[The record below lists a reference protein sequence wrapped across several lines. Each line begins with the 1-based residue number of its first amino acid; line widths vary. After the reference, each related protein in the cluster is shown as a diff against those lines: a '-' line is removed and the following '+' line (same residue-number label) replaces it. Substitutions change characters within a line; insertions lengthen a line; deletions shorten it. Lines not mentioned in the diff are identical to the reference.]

1 MAKFNVK
8 STNSVENYA
17 GGKAYKESPALEF
30 ISILLTSFVKDQYY
44 RSSKEGLDKLQKLI
58 KQIKDKKFLAKSAIY
73 ARNEFGMR
81 SITHVVASEL
91 ASIVKGEPWMKEFFN
106 MVVHRPDDMTEILSY
121 YLKDGKKAIPN
132 SMKKGLAKA
141 FAKFDEYQLAKYR
154 SSNKD
159 VSLIDL
165 VNLVHPTPTEKNKT
179 ALEKLVKGELKSKD
193 TWEVQQTQAGQK
205 AKTEEE
211 KKELKKQSWVN
222 LVKEKKIGYFALLRN
237 LRNILEQAPEVIDEA
252 TAMLKDEKLI
262 RKSLVLPFRYT
273 KALAE
278 IEQLSVEGTRKVI
291 VAINEAI
298 DIACKNVPKLD
309 GKTLVVLD
317 HSGSMGSGL
326 ADNVGIASLFGTI
339 IAKSNDADCMIFG
352 DSAKYVP
359 INPLDSTL
367 TTTKR
372 IVDYNQGYGFF
383 SDYGRGRR
391 SNNLYEVGHGTNF
404 HSIFLTANK
413 KYDRIIIFSDMQG
426 WIGYDSPVGD
436 FNKYKKTY
444 DANPHVYSIDLAGY
458 GTLQFPQKQVYC
470 LAGFSEKIFSIME
483 ILETDR
489 EALIKEINKIE
500 L

>member
-1 MAKFNVK
+1 MAKFNANNI
-8 STNSVENYA
+8 NSVENYA
-17 GGKAYKESPALEF
+17 GGKAYGETPAFEL

-44 RSSKEGLDKLQKLI
+44 RSSNETLTRLKNLI
-58 KQIKDKKFLAKSAIY
+58 KTINDKKFIAKAAIY

-81 SITHVVASEL
+81 SITHVVAGEL

-106 MVVHRPDDMTEILSY
+106 MVVRRPDDMTEIVSY
-121 YLKDGKKAIPN
+121 YLKDGKKPIPN
-132 SMKKGLAKA
+132 SMKKGLSKA
-141 FAKFDEYQLAKYR
+141 FAKFDEYQLAKYK

-159 VSLIDL
+159 ISLVDL
-165 VNLVHPTPTEKNKT
+165 VNLVHPAPVERNKI
-179 ALEKLVKGELKSKD
+179 ALEKLIKNELKSKD

-211 KKELKKQSWVN
+211 KKELKKQSWVS

-252 TAMLKDEKLI
+252 VAMLKDEKLI
-262 RKSLVLPFRYT
+262 KKSLVLPFRYI

-278 IEQLSVEGTRKVI
+278 VEQLNAEGTRKVI

-317 HSGSMGSGL
+317 HSGSMGSDL
-326 ADNVGIASLFGTI
+326 ADNVGIASLFGVM

-352 DSAKYVP
+352 NDAKYVP
-359 INPLDSTL
+359 VNPLDSTL
-367 TTTKR
+367 TTTQR
-372 IVDYNQGYGFF
+372 IVGYNQGGGFYTN
-383 SDYGRGRR
+383 SKNKKG
-391 SNNLYEVGHGTNF
+391 YEVGHGTDF
-404 HSIFLTANK
+404 HSIFKTINK
-413 KYDRIIIFSDMQG
+413 KYDRIVIFSDMQG
-426 WIGYDSPVGD
+426 WVGYSTPVKE
-436 FNKYKKTY
+436 FNAYKKKF

-458 GTLQFPQKQVYC
+458 GTLQFPQHQVYC

-483 ILETDR
+483 ILEKDR
-489 EALIKEINKIE
+489 ESLIKEINKIE